1 MKFAT
6 TIRKLRAVLEAARIA
21 GIVLA
26 GAAVAA
32 LIIIIA
38 EKAIP
43 QAAHDAVHHEHKG
56 AW

>member
-1 MKFAT
+1 MKLVMNMPE
-6 TIRKLRAVLEAARIA
+6 LRAVLEAARIV
-21 GIVLA
+21 GTVLA